1 MSTAKL
7 YTHKIKCQTSFVHLY
22 LNCRI
27 LFTLTLYEQNHTY
40 YLLYNIDKRINNY
53 NNNTRQET
61 STFTIVRDRTHP
73 LLLAFLVF
81 WSAEREIFS
90 KTYGSKKFILT
101 VQIIFPCESF
111 NKNWMLEGCYS
122 IFLAVS
128 HLLIFRHYVFD
139 GARCEPLFF
148 SLRHR
153 DVRHFFHLTFSRHR
167 GTF

>member
-1 MSTAKL
+1 MFFSMFYTVFYLKNERIAHFLAHQKWAMWANRSGRSPNMSTAKL

-90 KTYGSKKFILT
+90 KTYGSKKFICC
-101 VQIIFPCESF
+101 IE
-111 NKNWMLEGCYS
+111 
-122 IFLAVS
+122 
-128 HLLIFRHYVFD
+128 LI
-139 GARCEPLFF
+139 
-148 SLRHR
+148 
-153 DVRHFFHLTFSRHR
+153 
-167 GTF
+167 